1 MKKEIHNILKDR
13 LEKIYCLHVP
23 PWLRS
28 RLLAIIEK
36 ELEKINA
43 KALQKLKLAV
53 NRKITTKTIGKEFVS
68 GPPVDFTKNDA
79 IKEVK
84 DSKTEETAKPTE
96 AKPDSNT
103 EPSTQSSDADQDIF
117 FYWTAEENQK
127 QGLPR

>member
-96 AKPDSNT
+96 AKSGSNT